1 MLPLA
6 PQRLAEWIVGF
17 ATLGIALL
25 ALAATH
31 AVADRMATQA
41 RESTAAIRAAL
52 ATDQQAS
59 IVGISLALP
68 AVLAVAVGTTCAAV
82 FRGTA
87 PDIDLS
93 RSVDA
98 RLLIQALSASVVHTL
113 RRQAR
118 SRQSNQ

>member
-52 ATDQQAS
+52 
-59 IVGISLALP
+59 VSLGY
-68 AVLAVAVGTTCAAV
+68 LAVRTRPVS
-82 FRGTA
+82 
-87 PDIDLS
+87 PPYNS
-93 RSVDA
+93 P
-98 RLLIQALSASVVHTL
+98 L
-113 RRQAR
+113 RDRIR
-118 SRQSNQ
+118 